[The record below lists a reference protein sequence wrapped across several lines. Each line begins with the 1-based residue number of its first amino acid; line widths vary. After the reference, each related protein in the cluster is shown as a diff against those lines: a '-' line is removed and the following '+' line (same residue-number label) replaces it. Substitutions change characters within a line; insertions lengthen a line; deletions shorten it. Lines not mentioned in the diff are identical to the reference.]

1 MPGTN
6 RILNEEERPMRDRKE
21 LPHDTPENLGI
32 PSGAIRGFY
41 DTLRNESMCMHGVLL
56 LRHGRI
62 ASEAYWKPFD
72 YDSLH
77 RMYSCSKSF
86 VSVAVGCLAAEG
98 KLDLDDPVVK
108 FFPDKAPKALHPYI
122 AQTTLRDL
130 LKMATPHRFGK
141 VTYRPEAPDWAA
153 TFFDTPPTHLPG
165 KIFSYDTTATVMLT
179 ILAERIA
186 GMPFLE
192 YLRPRLFEPM
202 GCSPDM
208 DCIETPDGYSWGG
221 SGVLCTARDFAKF
234 ALVCMREGR
243 HNGQQLLPSAYLLQA
258 VSRQIDTQE
267 AESMQEKV
275 QGYGYQFWR
284 ISHNGFACLGMGG
297 QFAICLPEKDF
308 ILITTADTQGVPT
321 ASATIFNALWKEV
334 YPYLSD
340 HPLPADPAAQ
350 VLLKEDLRDLSLPLV
365 KGKRSSSVAARVSG
379 KTYHVTPGELQMR
392 TVRFAFENNLG
403 TMEYENDTGRH
414 ELRFGFGHQHRQ
426 SFPETHYYGKRIGVP
441 LGKGYDC
448 HNSAAWV
455 DENSL
460 VIRTW
465 ITDIHIGNLKT
476 NAVFDSHAGTVTVL
490 MSKAAEWFLDGYSGF
505 ASGHEQM

>member
-1 MPGTN
+1 MQN
-6 RILNEEERPMRDRKE
+6 RKD
-21 LPHDTPENLGI
+21 LPRDTPENLGI
-32 PSGAIRGFY
+32 PSGAIHRFY
-41 DTLRNESMCMHGVLL
+41 DALHNASLCMHGVLF

-62 ASEAYWKPFD
+62 ASEAYWAPFD

-86 VSVAVGCLAAEG
+86 VSVAVGCLAEEG
-98 KLDLDDPVVK
+98 KLDLDDPVMK
-108 FFPDKAPKALHPYI
+108 FFPDKTPKNLHPYI

-130 LKMATPHRFGK
+130 LKMATPHRFGN
-141 VTYRPEAPDWAA
+141 VTYGPDAPDWAA

-179 ILAERIA
+179 ILVERLA

-221 SGVLCTARDFAKF
+221 SGVLCTARDFARF
-234 ALVCMREGR
+234 ALVCMQEGK
-243 HNGQQLLPSAYLLQA
+243 HNGRQLLPGEYLRQA
-258 VSRQIDTQE
+258 VSRQIDTQV
-267 AESMQEKV
+267 AESVMEHV

-284 ISHNGFACLGMGG
+284 IPHNGFACLGMGS
-297 QFAICLPEKDF
+297 QLALCLPEKDL

-340 HPLPADPAAQ
+340 HPLPADPSAQ
-350 VLLKEDLRDLSLPLV
+350 ASLKESLRDLSLPRV
-365 KGKRSSSVAARVSG
+365 EGERYSPMAARVSG
-379 KTYHVTPGELQMR
+379 RTYSMTPGELPLR
-392 TVRFAFENNLG
+392 TVRFIFENDLG

-414 ELRFGFGHQHRQ
+414 ELRFGFGRQHRQ
-426 SFPETHYYGKRIGVP
+426 PFPETHYSGKRIGVP
-441 LGKGYDC
+441 LGTGYDS
-448 HNSAAWV
+448 HSSAAWV

-460 VIRTW
+460 VIKTW
-465 ITDIHIGNLKT
+465 ITDIHLGNLKT
-476 NAVFDSHAGTVTVL
+476 NVVFDSQAGTVTVL
-490 MSKAAEWFLDGYSGF
+490 MSKAAEWFLDEYSGF
-505 ASGHEQM
+505 VSGHEPTHESSHL